1 MKIKVFSELEI
12 QDFITD
18 EKHVVI
24 SIQDPRYN
32 FVVLPENVNRLD
44 WVGLWLYDLDKKL
57 DKPKYDNFIFNDS
70 QAKTIVEFI
79 NKWKDDV
86 DLICVNCVAG
96 ISRSAGVASAI
107 SKILNGDDSY
117 FFKHYLPNML
127 VYSKILKE
135 YYEEK

>member
-1 MKIKVFSELEI
+1 MKIKVFSEEAI
-12 QDFITD
+12 QTFKTD
-18 EKHVVI
+18 EKHIVI

-32 FVVLPENVNRLD
+32 FVVLPANTNRLD
-44 WVGLWLYDLDKKL
+44 WVGFWLYDFDEKTGREQYDKFL
-57 DKPKYDNFIFNDS
+57 FNNAQARAIINF
-70 QAKTIVEFI
+70 V
-79 NKWKDDV
+79 NKWKDEV

-107 SKILNGDDSY
+107 SKILNEDDSY

-127 VYSKILKE
+127 VYRTILKE